1 MGIRNFILAEGPQ
14 PLRARHVLDLQ
25 GQKVSSLS
33 NCTMIP
39 YFVQRM
45 ILRPIFVSFVPDFVK
60 KSGIMERLS
69 AFPGTAAGQR
79 PTYNYV
85 GKKVEM
91 VLRKVK
97 MVVEN

>member
-1 MGIRNFILAEGPQ
+1 MAMIIRDTFNFVE
-14 PLRARHVLDLQ
+14 
-25 GQKVSSLS
+25 
-33 NCTMIP
+33 
-39 YFVQRM
+39 RM
-45 ILRPIFVSFVPDFVK
+45 ILRPIFVPFVRWWVEK

-97 MVVEN
+97 MAVENKSRRKG